1 MPGKCFT
8 KAYCVLRALL
18 HMAMVCMCYVGMLC
32 STDSAISTRSEE
44 ITYFMT
50 FPAVVDGREHAS
62 VIPKRSVAFGG
73 LFFIIY
79 PPSLRH
85 VSTLLER

>member
-1 MPGKCFT
+1 MHGKCGT

-18 HMAMVCMCYVGMLC
+18 HMAKVCMCYVGMLC
-32 STDSAISTRSEE
+32 STDSAVSSRSEE

-50 FPAVVDGREHAS
+50 FPAVGDGREHAT
-62 VIPKRSVAFGG
+62 IRPKRSVEFSGW
-73 LFFIIY
+73 FSSIY

-85 VSTLLER
+85 DLLC